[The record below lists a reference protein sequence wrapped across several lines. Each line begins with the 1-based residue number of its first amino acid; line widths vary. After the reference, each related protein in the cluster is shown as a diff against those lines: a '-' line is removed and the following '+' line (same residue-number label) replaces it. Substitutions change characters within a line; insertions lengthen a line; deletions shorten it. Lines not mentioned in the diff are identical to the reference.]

1 MQYGQRARDMLL
13 ELKRCDFLPPTTYVF
28 TSFLHIFFSFSVC
41 ALSCRVHI
49 IQSNIWN
56 NSNISNSG
64 IGNSRDYEGDQHAV
78 QKYLWY
84 VKDWKDKGYIDHDG
98 TYRVSS
104 ITSKRQAIG
113 ISLSVRD
120 DLSLSL
126 CLCIR
131 RELTPVHLKQKL
143 ENRTNIRT
151 EMGDR
156 TCRTG
161 RY

>member
-1 MQYGQRARDMLL
+1 MRFLTSLQRTSSPHF
-13 ELKRCDFLPPTTYVF
+13 CTFFLFFLCVLYCIEF
-28 TSFLHIFFSFSVC
+28 TSSFS
-41 ALSCRVHI
+41 
-49 IQSNIWN
+49 N
-56 NSNISNSG
+56 NMKQSNISNSG
-64 IGNSRDYEGDQHAV
+64 IGNSRDYEGDQHVV